1 MATPPKKI
9 FDGQTELF
17 ERRPDGKSHWSDRA
31 RLVSVQ
37 FSRLV
42 DDFWNHHVETEGV
55 VNNRDMQSLLVEVIQ
70 DNYLSRQCLC
80 KL

>member
-1 MATPPKKI
+1 MATPPKKN
-9 FDGQTELF
+9 FGQTGLF
-17 ERRPDGKSHWSDRA
+17 ERRPDGKSHWNDRA

-37 FSRLV
+37 FSKLV
-42 DDFWNHHVETEGV
+42 DDFWNHHVEEAGV
-55 VNNRDMQSLLVEVIQ
+55 VNNRDMQSLLVEVIL